1 MKNPSSPWAR
11 RPGSKAQSSI
21 SAFDTT
27 VPAPQRPIARRRP
40 NAPFADDQIPA
51 SGLGGLTVD
60 VTGGSCRSLLALTDE
75 DNR

>member
-27 VPAPQRPIARRRP
+27 VSAPQRPIARRRP
-40 NAPFADDQIPA
+40 NAPFCDPFFESAGFQDDA
-51 SGLGGLTVD
+51 
-60 VTGGSCRSLLALTDE
+60 R
-75 DNR
+75 